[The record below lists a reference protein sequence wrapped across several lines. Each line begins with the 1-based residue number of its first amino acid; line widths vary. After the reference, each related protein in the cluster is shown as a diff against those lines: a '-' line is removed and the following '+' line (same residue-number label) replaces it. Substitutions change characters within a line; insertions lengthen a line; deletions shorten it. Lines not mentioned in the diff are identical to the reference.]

1 MVILLEEYNMGI
13 FSSKTR
19 VHSQSVSQRMT
30 DDDSFV
36 DSIKY
41 ATLTKKHYN
50 LQSDKIDLNETVF
63 NDTVKERILQNV
75 PNKFNKVYR
84 MAEDRSK
91 YVFGNPTTSSV
102 HNPEETLKKAVID
115 YLQDTTDKKVTL
127 EYFYIG
133 DKRHIH
139 YAYNKLTNSYRYNL
153 NTNKLVM
160 HGKEATIDSA
170 IMHIAP
176 HTRAEYPE
184 DLFRFESTWFDGS
197 KSLNYVEGTKDE
209 LVINY
214 YTETETEVIETPG
227 LTVNT
232 FLEGIITGYTQA
244 NAEVLVVINGTT
256 TKFSANNKGYFN
268 YTFSG
273 LNQDTTV
280 VVTSENKHNR
290 TSNRVSIQYPYVNNT
305 PATGGQLIR
314 ANTSRTDGTFT
325 LDLSDV
331 NPITL
336 DDVEPTVESYID
348 YIQVMYKTTDGKF
361 LFTYG
366 LNQGIE
372 SIDTALHAYGRRSK
386 YYPRTYIRTD
396 RKDVVSS
403 SDTTRRLHTINICK
417 KLGIDL
423 KQTTDDLAN
432 AIGNDYDKVHTM
444 YIGLSVG
451 VVDSYNDP
459 VLAEYLYKYFNAFTK
474 YSVNNGDVYQGK
486 SFLVADNYSSVMI
499 RYSNLIKKREKGNL
513 TEVGKY
519 KATSGQLDASGES
532 EEFLDKLG
540 ISKGSSTFVHNF
552 IYQESETHYIKITI
566 LGLQVSQIFA
576 DRVENHY
583 RDDENMAI
591 PLDALA
597 TKGMTVKEK
606 EILYNKALRVHI
618 LIRYTTKQ
626 KWYKRGVFKAII
638 GVIGIAIS
646 VISVGLDGGSF
657 AAMAFAV
664 IKSVAVGMAV
674 SIAIDLAVKL
684 AVKMGWSAKLIGA
697 ITLVATIVGAYYSN
711 SKSFKG
717 FKATDV
723 MKALN
728 NGFDVHNKAMQLKL
742 IDFKKDYEAFMSD
755 MNDKYKKLKETQEL
769 LNTGVTKPEQELM
782 LRPLSSYMYNSQV
795 NLGESPETFYNRAM
809 MYDVSEV
816 VMSMTTNFVDNS
828 MYIPVKPYKV
838 YEGETVEDVLLIT

>member
-1 MVILLEEYNMGI
+1 MGL

-41 ATLTKKHYN
+41 ATLAKKHYN
-50 LQSDKIDLNETVF
+50 LQNDKIDLNETVF
-63 NDTVKERILQNV
+63 NDTVKERILQNI
-75 PNKFNKVYR
+75 PNKFNRVYR

-91 YVFGNPTTSSV
+91 YVFGNPTASSV
-102 HNPEETLKKAVID
+102 HNPEESLKKAVID

-139 YAYNKLTNSYRYNL
+139 YAYDKLTNSYRYNL

-160 HGKEATIDSA
+160 HGKEATITSA
-170 IMHIAP
+170 VMHIAP

-184 DLFRFESTWFDGS
+184 DLFSFDSTWFDGS
-197 KSLNYVEGTKDE
+197 KSINYVEDTKDE

-214 YTETETEVIETPG
+214 YTETETELIETPS

-244 NAEVLVVINGTT
+244 DAEVSVVINGIT
-256 TKFSANNKGYFN
+256 TKFTADNKGYFN

-280 VVTSENKHNR
+280 EVTSENKHNR
-290 TSNRVSIQYPYVNNT
+290 TSDRVSIQYPYVNNT
-305 PATGGQLIR
+305 PNTQVQLIKT
-314 ANTSRTDGTFT
+314 NTSRTNGTFT
-325 LDLSDV
+325 IDLSDV

-336 DDVEPTVESYID
+336 DNVEPDLESCID

-386 YYPRTYIRTD
+386 YYPRIYIRTG

-403 SDTTRRLHTINICK
+403 QDTTRRTHTNNICK

-423 KQTTDDLAN
+423 QQTTNDLAK
-432 AIGNDYDKVHTM
+432 ALGDDYNKVHTM

-459 VLAEYLYKYFNAFTK
+459 VLAEYLYRYFDSASR
-474 YSVNNGDVYQGK
+474 YSVETQLGYGNRVGYG
-486 SFLVADNYSSVMI
+486 SRSLLIADNYSNVMVK
-499 RYSNLIKKREKGNL
+499 YHNLIKEKVKGKL

-519 KATSGQLDASGES
+519 KATGQQLVNSFA
-532 EEFLDKLG
+532 
-540 ISKGSSTFVHNF
+540 HNF

-566 LGLQVSQIFA
+566 RDLMVSQEFS
-576 DRVENHY
+576 DRIENH
-583 RDDENMAI
+583 RGNDENMAI
-591 PLDALA
+591 PLDGLA

-618 LIRYTTKQ
+618 LIRFTTKQ
-626 KWYKRGVFKAII
+626 KWHQRGVFKAII
-638 GVIGIAIS
+638 AVVGIAIT

-664 IKSVAVGMAV
+664 IKSVAVGMAISV
-674 SIAIDLAVKL
+674 AIDLTVKL
-684 AVKMGWSAKLIGA
+684 AVKMGWSDKLIGA
-697 ITLVATIVGAYYSN
+697 ITIVATVVAAYYSN
-711 SKSFKG
+711 GKSFKG

-742 IDFKKDYEAFMSD
+742 VDFKKDYETYMSD
-755 MNDKYKKLKETQEL
+755 MNDKYKKLKEAQEL

-782 LRPLSSYMYNSQV
+782 LRPLSNYIYGSQV
-795 NLGESPETFYNRAM
+795 NLGESPETFYNRMM

-816 VMSMTTNFVDNS
+816 VMGMATNFVDNS

-838 YEGETVEDVLLIT
+838 YEGEAVEDVLLIT

>member
-1 MVILLEEYNMGI
+1 MGI

-63 NDTVKERILQNV
+63 NDTVKEKILQNI
-75 PNKFNKVYR
+75 PNKFNRVYR

-91 YVFGNPTTSSV
+91 YVFGNPTISSV

-160 HGKEATIDSA
+160 HGKEATITSA
-170 IMHIAP
+170 VMHIAP

-214 YTETETEVIETPG
+214 YTETETEVIETPV

-244 NAEVLVVINGTT
+244 NAEVSVTIADEV
-256 TKFSANNKGYFN
+256 TKITANDKGYFTH
-268 YTFSG
+268 TFSG

-280 VVTSENKHNR
+280 VVTSKNKHNR

-305 PATGGQLIR
+305 PATKGQLIR
-314 ANTSRTDGTFT
+314 TNTSRTNGTFT
-325 LDLSDV
+325 IDLSDV

-336 DDVEPTVESYID
+336 DDVEPTAESYID

-386 YYPRTYIRTD
+386 YYPRIYIRTG

-403 SDTTRRLHTINICK
+403 SDTTRRNHTINICK

-423 KQTTDDLAN
+423 KQTTNDLAK
-432 AIGNDYDKVHTM
+432 AIGDDYDKVHTM

-474 YSVNNGDVYQGK
+474 YSVNTGDVYQGK
-486 SFLVADNYSSVMI
+486 YFSVADNYSSVTI
-499 RYSNLIKKREKGNL
+499 RYRNLIKKREKGKL

-519 KATSGQLDASGES
+519 KATSGHSA
-532 EEFLDKLG
+532 
-540 ISKGSSTFVHNF
+540 HNF

-566 LGLQVSQIFA
+566 LSLQVSQVFS
-576 DRVENHY
+576 DRVENHSG
-583 RDDENMAI
+583 DDENMAI

-626 KWYKRGVFKAII
+626 KWYKRGAFKAII
-638 GVIGIAIS
+638 AVVGIAIS

-674 SIAIDLAVKL
+674 SIAIDLAIKL
-684 AVKMGWSAKLIGA
+684 AVKMGWSSKLISA
-697 ITLVATIVGAYYSN
+697 ITLVATIVAAYYSN
-711 SKSFKG
+711 GKSFKG

-728 NGFDVHNKAMQLKL
+728 TSFDVHNKAMQLKL
-742 IDFKKDYEAFMSD
+742 IDFKKDYEAFTSD

-809 MYDVSEV
+809 MYDVSEL
-816 VMSMTTNFVDNS
+816 VMNMSTNFVENS
-828 MYIPVKPYKV
+828 MYIPVQPYKI
-838 YEGETVEDVLLIT
+838 YEGEAVEDILLI

>member
-1 MVILLEEYNMGI
+1 MGL

-30 DDDSFV
+30 DDESFIDSV
-36 DSIKY
+36 KY
-41 ATLTKKHYN
+41 ATLAKKHYN
-50 LQSDKIDLNETVF
+50 IQNDKIDLNETVF
-63 NDTVKERILQNV
+63 NDTVKERILQNI
-75 PNKFNKVYR
+75 PNKFNRVYR

-91 YVFGNPTTSSV
+91 YVFGNPTASSIP
-102 HNPEETLKKAVID
+102 NPEESLKQAVID

-133 DKRHIH
+133 DKRHTH
-139 YAYNKLTNSYRYNL
+139 FAYDKLTKSYRYNL
-153 NTNKLVM
+153 DTNKLVM
-160 HGKEATIDSA
+160 YGKEATITSA
-170 IMHIAP
+170 VMHIAP
-176 HTRAEYPE
+176 HTREEYPE
-184 DLFRFESTWFDGS
+184 DLFSYDYTWFDGT
-197 KSLNYVEGTKDE
+197 KTLNYKEGTKDE

-214 YTETETEVIETPG
+214 YTETEAEVIETPR

-244 NAEVLVVINGTT
+244 NAEVSVVINGTT

-280 VVTSENKHNR
+280 VITSENKHNR

-305 PATGGQLIR
+305 PAVEGQLIR
-314 ANTSRTDGTFT
+314 TNTSRTNGTFT
-325 LDLSDV
+325 IDLSDV

-336 DDVEPTVESYID
+336 DDVEPTLESTID
-348 YIQVMYKTTDGKF
+348 YIQVIYKTTDGKA

-372 SIDTALHAYGRRSK
+372 SIDTALNAYGRRSK
-386 YYPRTYIRTD
+386 YYPRIYIRTD
-396 RKDVVSS
+396 RKDIISTN
-403 SDTTRRLHTINICK
+403 DATRRKHTIDICK

-423 KQTTDDLAN
+423 KQTTSDLTK
-432 AIGNDYDKVHTM
+432 AIGGDYDKVHTM

-451 VVDSYNDP
+451 VVDSYNDS
-459 VLAEYLYKYFNAFTK
+459 VLAEYLYKYFNSASR
-474 YSVNNGDVYQGK
+474 YSVKTEWGYG
-486 SFLVADNYSSVMI
+486 SRTLAIEDNYSNATVK
-499 RYSNLIKKREKGNL
+499 YHNLIKERVEGKL

-519 KATSGQLDASGES
+519 KATGEQLDYEKARGLSSGRVNS
-532 EEFLDKLG
+532 LRSLNNFA
-540 ISKGSSTFVHNF
+540 HNF

-566 LGLQVSQIFA
+566 LGLQVSQLFSG
-576 DRVENHY
+576 RVENHSGN
-583 RDDENMAI
+583 DENMAI

-597 TKGMTVKEK
+597 TKGMTVKER
-606 EILYNKALRVHI
+606 EILYNKSLRVHI
-618 LIRYTTKQ
+618 LIAYTTKE
-626 KWYKRGVFKAII
+626 KWYQRGIFKAII
-638 GVIGIAIS
+638 AVVGIAIS

-657 AAMAFAV
+657 AAMALAV

-674 SIAIDLAVKL
+674 SVAIDLAIKL

-697 ITLVATIVGAYYSN
+697 IALVATIAVAYYSKG
-711 SKSFKG
+711 KSFKG
-717 FKATDV
+717 FKVADV

-728 NGFDVHNKAMQLKL
+728 NGFDVHNKAIQLKL
-742 IDFKKDYEAFMSD
+742 IDFKKEYEAFMAD
-755 MNDKYKKLKETQEL
+755 MNDKDKKLKETQEL

-782 LRPLSSYMYNSQV
+782 LRPLSSYTYGSQV
-795 NLGESPETFYNRAM
+795 NLGESPETFYNRMM

-816 VMSMTTNFVDNS
+816 VMSMATNFVENS

-838 YEGETVEDVLLIT
+838 CEGEAVEDILLIT

>member
-1 MVILLEEYNMGI
+1 MGL

-50 LQSDKIDLNETVF
+50 LQNDKIDLNETVF
-63 NDTVKERILQNV
+63 NDTVKERILQNI
-75 PNKFNKVYR
+75 PNKFNRVYR
-84 MAEDRSK
+84 MAEDTSK
-91 YVFGNPTTSSV
+91 YVFGNPTASSV
-102 HNPEETLKKAVID
+102 HNPEESLKKAVID

-139 YAYNKLTNSYRYNL
+139 YAYDKLTNSYRYNL

-160 HGKEATIDSA
+160 HGKEATITSA
-170 IMHIAP
+170 VMHIAP

-184 DLFRFESTWFDGS
+184 DLFSFDSTWFDGS
-197 KSLNYVEGTKDE
+197 KSLNYVEDTKDE

-214 YTETETEVIETPG
+214 YTETETELIETPS

-244 NAEVLVVINGTT
+244 DAEVSVVINGIT
-256 TKFSANNKGYFN
+256 TKFTANNKGYFN

-290 TSNRVSIQYPYVNNT
+290 TSDRVSIQYPYVNNT
-305 PATGGQLIR
+305 PNTQVQLIKT
-314 ANTSRTDGTFT
+314 NTSRTNGTFT
-325 LDLSDV
+325 IDLSDV

-336 DDVEPTVESYID
+336 DNVEPDLKSCID

-386 YYPRTYIRTD
+386 YYPRIYIRTD

-403 SDTTRRLHTINICK
+403 QDTTRRTHTNNICK

-423 KQTTDDLAN
+423 QQTTNDLAK
-432 AIGNDYDKVHTM
+432 ALVDDYDKVHTM

-459 VLAEYLYKYFNAFTK
+459 VLAEYLYRYFDSASR
-474 YSVNNGDVYQGK
+474 YSVETQLGYGNRVGYG
-486 SFLVADNYSSVMI
+486 SRSLLIADNYSNVMVK
-499 RYSNLIKKREKGNL
+499 YHNLIKERVKGKL

-519 KATSGQLDASGES
+519 KATGEQLAKN
-532 EEFLDKLG
+532 FA
-540 ISKGSSTFVHNF
+540 HNF
-552 IYQESETHYIKITI
+552 MYQESETHYIKITI
-566 LGLQVSQIFA
+566 IDLQVSQEFS
-576 DRVENHY
+576 DRIENH
-583 RDDENMAI
+583 RGNDENMAI

-618 LIRYTTKQ
+618 LIRFTTKQ
-626 KWYKRGVFKAII
+626 KWHQRGVFKAII
-638 GVIGIAIS
+638 AIVGIAIS

-674 SIAIDLAVKL
+674 SVAIDLTVKL

-697 ITLVATIVGAYYSN
+697 ITLVATVAAAYYSN
-711 SKSFKG
+711 GKSFKG
-717 FKATDV
+717 FKANDV

-728 NGFDVHNKAMQLKL
+728 NGYDVHNKAMQLKL
-742 IDFKKDYEAFMSD
+742 VDFKKDYETFMSD
-755 MNDKYKKLKETQEL
+755 MNDKYKKLKEAQEL

-782 LRPLSSYMYNSQV
+782 LRPLSNYIYGSQV
-795 NLGESPETFYNRAM
+795 NLGESPETFYNRMM

-838 YEGETVEDVLLIT
+838 YEGEAVEDVLLIT